1 MADDKAKKGQQDR
14 SRVAAGEPYEIAYFA
29 RKHGIS
35 AEDARRIIMRHGSD
49 RDACDK
55 AANRLK

>member
-1 MADDKAKKGQQDR
+1 VSYQRPRRGKADPGFSGR
-14 SRVAAGEPYEIAYFA
+14 EPYHVATFA
-29 RKHGIS
+29 KKHGI
-35 AEDARRIIMRHGSD
+35 DASDAKRIINTHGSD

>member
-1 MADDKAKKGQQDR
+1 MLNRAPRRGKADRGFSTR
-14 SRVAAGEPYEIAYFA
+14 EPYNAATFA
-29 RKHGIS
+29 KKHGI
-35 AEDARRIIMRHGSD
+35 AAIDASRIINIHGSD

>member
-1 MADDKAKKGQQDR
+1 MSNITPRRGQADRGFSAR
-14 SRVAAGEPYEIAYFA
+14 EPYHAATFA
-29 RKHGIS
+29 KKHGIAAS
-35 AEDARRIIMRHGSD
+35 DATRIINTHGSD